1 MDGAATAT
9 AIAPLRV
16 GVIGVGRIGR
26 MHAELLSR
34 QVPGAAV
41 GAVFD
46 AHGSLARDVADTLR
60 VPATDTVEELVGSPD
75 VDAVA
80 ICSSTDTHADLL
92 VAAAQAGKAIF
103 CEKPVSLDLAEVTR
117 ALGAVDAA
125 GVPFQ
130 IGFNRRFDP
139 AHASVAAAVAD
150 GSIGAP
156 HLVRISSRD
165 PAPPP
170 LAYVKVSGG
179 IFLDMTIHDFDMAR
193 FVTGS
198 EVVEVYA
205 RGAARIDPAVADAGD
220 VDTALITLVHENG
233 CLTAIDNSRRAV
245 YGYDQRVEVFGAGG
259 MAASENPLA
268 HTGVVRTAEGTRS
281 PTLPYFFLDR
291 YVPSYV
297 REWEAFVAAVA
308 AGTPPPVTTR
318 DARAPLVIGLA
329 AWRSLREG
337 RPVRIAEIDE
347 D

>member
-1 MDGAATAT
+1 MDGTATAT

-26 MHAELLSR
+26 MHAELLAR

-46 AHGSLARDVADTLR
+46 AHGPLARDVADTLR
-60 VPATDTVEELVGSPD
+60 VPATDTVEELLGSPD

-80 ICSSTDTHADLL
+80 ICSSTDTHAGLL
-92 VAAAQAGKAIF
+92 IAAAQAGKAIF

-117 ALGAVDAA
+117 ALAAVDAA

-193 FVTGS
+193 YVTGS

-205 RGAARIDPAVADAGD
+205 RGAARIDPAFAEAGD

-245 YGYDQRVEVFGAGG
+245 YGYDQRVEVFGADG

-268 HTGVVRTAEGTRS
+268 HTGVIRTAEGTRT

-308 AGTPPPVTTR
+308 AGTPPPVTTS

-337 RPVRIAEIDE
+337 RPVPITEIDAG
-347 D
+347 